1 MRITSGFMTN
11 LSGDNIDSSTG
22 SGIEGGGLGSKS
34 GGLAHGMGL
43 DEGLGSKSGGL
54 AHGRGLDEG
63 LGSKSGGLAHG
74 MEAFRALR
82 APLYATRGVASE
94 ECECRKIGS
103 PTEGA
108 AGRPPK
114 GFAAKEGV

>member
-22 SGIEGGGLGSKS
+22 SGIEGRGSREQIWRF
-34 GGLAHGMGL
+34 GAR
-43 DEGLGSKSGGL
+43 E
-54 AHGRGLDEG
+54 
-63 LGSKSGGLAHG
+63 
-74 MEAFRALR
+74 EAFRALR

-108 AGRPPK
+108 AGQPKERRGDPQRGLRPKK
-114 GFAAKEGV
+114 GVRCFGAEVIIQ

>member
-22 SGIEGGGLGSKS
+22 SGIEG
-34 GGLAHGMGL
+34 
-43 DEGLGSKSGGL
+43 EGLGSKSGGL

-74 MEAFRALR
+74 RRLFERYGLHYML
-82 APLYATRGVASE
+82 LGVWQ
-94 ECECRKIGS
+94 
-103 PTEGA
+103 
-108 AGRPPK
+108 
-114 GFAAKEGV
+114 AKNVSAEK